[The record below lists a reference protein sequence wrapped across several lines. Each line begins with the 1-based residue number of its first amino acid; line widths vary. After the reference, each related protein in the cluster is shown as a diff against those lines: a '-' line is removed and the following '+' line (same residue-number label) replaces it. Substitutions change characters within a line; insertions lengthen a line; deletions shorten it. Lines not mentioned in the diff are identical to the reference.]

1 VASIL
6 DFKLVRSNLFVYSV
20 VIKSTQMKKL
30 FLSIVFLMLT
40 NYIFAQTSYGLKAG
54 VGPSSIVRTKVEYNL
69 KEVELD
75 IAPISGHIG
84 LYYRAP
90 IKNDFYCEAELLINQ
105 IETIYNNESDEGLGD
120 SEPILLTTKGYR
132 HFTYIT
138 IPILIG
144 IQTEKVD
151 FNIGISTSLNIRAR
165 ARVISEID
173 SDSQELVLG
182 WENSDKKI
190 NLKVPNL
197 DFGPR
202 LGAEINTSYQLTIFA
217 NFYHGITKLYNYED
231 RNFYS
236 HERIIQLTL
245 GIKYRLSQL

>member
-1 VASIL
+1 
-6 DFKLVRSNLFVYSV
+6 
-20 VIKSTQMKKL
+20 MKKL
-30 FLSIVFLMLT
+30 FLSIVCLMLT
-40 NYIFAQTSYGLKAG
+40 NYIIAQSSYGLKAG
-54 VGPSSIVRTKVEYNL
+54 IGPSSIVRTKAEYNL

-90 IKNDFYCEAELLINQ
+90 IKNGFYYEAELLINQ
-105 IETIYNNESDEGLGD
+105 IEAIYNNESDLGLGD
-120 SEPILLTTKGYR
+120 SEPIILTTKGYS

-144 IQTEKVD
+144 VQTEKVN
-151 FNIGISTSLNIRAR
+151 FNIGISTSLNILAK
-165 ARVISEID
+165 ARVIEEID
-173 SDSQELVLG
+173 SDAQVLVLG
-182 WENSDKKI
+182 WENSDRKI

-202 LGAEINTSYQLTIFA
+202 VGIGVNTSDQLTIFT
-217 NFYHGITKLYNYED
+217 NFYHGITRLTNFED

-236 HERIIQLTL
+236 HERITQLTL